1 MIPPRC
7 RQHFLQ
13 RAAYSVRLGLR
24 EVRPKELVDLVTNP
38 SYTPGPKAWI
48 EVTDADAKQTT
59 SKVPRYDLPAPLKV
73 TDEDQSRITVDIKLV
88 DRGGGE

>member
-1 MIPPRC
+1 MNASARRIVHRT
-7 RQHFLQ
+7 RDHTVVQ
-13 RAAYSVRLGLR
+13 
-24 EVRPKELVDLVTNP
+24 ELVDQVTNP
-38 SYTPGPKAWI
+38 SYAPGPKAWI

-73 TDEDQSRITVDIKLV
+73 SDEDQARITVDIKLL